1 MHSALAILWMVPSLV
16 FGVGTIITV
25 LALRRAPEG
34 YEDETGFHY
43 TAPQSGTTDRA
54 DAAHALPTS
63 GMGLV

>member
-25 LALRRAPEG
+25 VALRRVPEG

-43 TAPQSGTTDRA
+43 TEPQTAAKDHA
-54 DAAHALPTS
+54 DAHALSTS